1 MNKQEL
7 QESISFLFEPDA
19 VLGLELYLVIIT
31 NGDTVIRRA
40 DLGDGALP
48 TEVRNGFMAYL
59 NGRTNLNQEV
69 LIKPLSELDPLRTT
83 IHHYDLEG
91 LPEGLEII
99 NTPLV
104 AEDIPMF
111 NFEADR
117 LENVDAFLIKL
128 SSVDRNVVL
137 YKKHSHLNL
146 LKQAK
151 VFYFVK
157 DDERFVK
164 PQEGILR
171 FSFTI
176 DFMKVDDE
184 IFVYDIKCLEREFKF
199 DNILINNARDKVV
212 EITALNFVENIAE
225 LEEYAADKSGAR
237 KILGIKSNSP
247 VLILAFDQIKTFVKN
262 HPFLKKRLKFN
273 DDESMF
279 RFHTQVSKVYFIDLL
294 NDNYLTS
301 DLTSI
306 FYKTN
311 AKDEMAAEHGEE
323 ENQD

>member
-1 MNKQEL
+1 MTKHEL
-7 QESISFLFEPDA
+7 QEAISFLFEPNE
-19 VLGLELYLVIIT
+19 VIGLELYLVL
-31 NGDTVIRRA
+31 DTVDGIEIRRA
-40 DLGDGALP
+40 ELGNGVLP
-48 TEVRNGFMAYL
+48 TEVRNGFLEYL
-59 NGRTNLNQEV
+59 NGRTNLNENA

-104 AEDIPMF
+104 AEQIKLF
-111 NFEADR
+111 NFETDH
-117 LENVDAFLIKL
+117 LDEVDAFLIKL
-128 SSVDRNVVL
+128 SSVEHQVIL
-137 YKKHSHLNL
+137 YKKHYHLNL

-157 DDERFVK
+157 DDEKFAK
-164 PQEGILR
+164 PKEGILR
-171 FSFTI
+171 FSFTV
-176 DFMKVDDE
+176 DFMKVGDE
-184 IFVYDIKCLEREFKF
+184 IIVYDIKCLEREFKF
-199 DNILINNARDKVV
+199 DNILINNAKDKMV

-225 LEEYAADKSGAR
+225 LKEYATDKIGAR
-237 KILGIKSNSP
+237 KVLSIKPNSP
-247 VLILAFDQIKTFVKN
+247 VLALEFNTIKTFVKN
-262 HPFLKKRLKFN
+262 HPYLKRRLKFN

-279 RFHTQVSKVYFIDLL
+279 RFHTQVSKIYFIDLL

-311 AKDEMAAEHGEE
+311 AKDEMASELGED
-323 ENQD
+323 ENL

>member
-1 MNKQEL
+1 MDKQEL
-7 QESISFLFEPDA
+7 QESIRFLFEPDA
-19 VLGLELYLVIIT
+19 VLGLELYLVLIT
-31 NGDTVIRRA
+31 DNVTVIRRA
-40 DLGDGALP
+40 NLGEGALP

-59 NGRTNLNQEV
+59 NGRTNLNQDV
-69 LIKPLSELDPLRTT
+69 LIKPLSELDPLQTT
-83 IHHYDLEG
+83 IHYYDLEG

-104 AEDIPMF
+104 PENIPMF
-111 NFEADR
+111 NFDTDR
-117 LENVDAFLIKL
+117 LENVDSFLIKL

-176 DFMKVDDE
+176 DFMKVDEE
-184 IFVYDIKCLEREFKF
+184 IFVYDIKCLEKEFKF
-199 DNILINNARDKVV
+199 DNILINNAKDKIVV
-212 EITALNFVENIAE
+212 IAALNFVENIAE

-237 KILGIKSNSP
+237 KILGIKPNSP
-247 VLILAFDQIKTFVKN
+247 VLNLSFDQIRTFVKN
-262 HPFLKKRLKFN
+262 HPYLKRRLKFN
-273 DDESMF
+273 DDESKF
-279 RFHTQVSKVYFIDLL
+279 RFHTHVSKIYFIDLL

-311 AKDEMAAEHGEE
+311 AKDEMEAEQGVE
-323 ENQD
+323 